1 MLIVYI
7 FCEIDDFCKFLVT
20 TDLKK
25 LIQPRMQRIRKRRL
39 TLSEI
44 LSIQVFFHYSGA
56 KNFKDFYTKTHTDF
70 LKSNFPQLVSY
81 TRFLELKN
89 EATFFMALFAKYK
102 NQNKSTGVSYIDS
115 TALKVSHV
123 KRSGSHKT
131 FKNFAKKGMTSMGW
145 FYGFKLHVVI
155 NHKGEIL
162 DFEITAGNVSDGNKD
177 LIDRLT
183 NNVKGVLV
191 ADKGYIGRA
200 KDLLKKGI
208 KLLHKPR
215 SNMKKVP
222 IDPIEAALL
231 KSRALIESVFG
242 VLKNT
247 FSLEHSRHRSILGGI
262 IHIASTLAAYALKP
276 SKPSIKRSDPIMSLI
291 A

>member
-1 MLIVYI
+1 MTMVYI
-7 FCEIDDFCKFLVT
+7 FCEIDDFCKFLAT
-20 TDLKK
+20 SNLKN
-25 LIQPRMQRIRKRRL
+25 LVCPRMKRIRKRRL

-56 KNFKDFYTKTHTDF
+56 KNFKDFYTKTHVDF

-102 NQNKSTGVSYIDS
+102 NQNKSTGLSYIDS

-123 KRSGSHKT
+123 RRSNSHKT
-131 FKNFAKKGMTSMGW
+131 FKKIAKKGMTSMGW
-145 FYGFKLHVVI
+145 FYGLKLHIVV
-155 NHKGEIL
+155 NHQGEIIN
-162 DFEITAGNVSDGNKD
+162 FEITAGNVSDGNSD

-183 NNVKGVLV
+183 DNVTGILV

-222 IDPIEAALL
+222 IDPVDAALL

-242 VLKNT
+242 VLKSS
-247 FSLEHSRHRSILGGI
+247 FSLEHSRHRTVLGGI
-262 IHIASTLAAYALKP
+262 VHIASTLVAYAFKP
-276 SKPSIKRSDPIMSLI
+276 LKPSIKRPDDLISLI